1 MDEIRVAGHL
11 SVSRTAQFEGSSLR
25 HEPGGEMGLS
35 GRLERRKRMGEEK
48 TFTEE
53 IQTTGAE
60 LVAKVKE
67 LVHEGNVRRII
78 VKNEE
83 SKTLIEIPLTLGV
96 VGALLVP
103 VAAGLGAIAALVTD
117 CTIVV
122 EKVKDA

>member
-1 MDEIRVAGHL
+1 M
-11 SVSRTAQFEGSSLR
+11 SEG
-25 HEPGGEMGLS
+25 
-35 GRLERRKRMGEEK
+35 K

-78 VKNEE
+78 VKDEE
-83 SKTLIEIPLTLGV
+83 GKTLVEIPLTLGV

-103 VAAGLGAIAALVTD
+103 TLAAIGAIAALVTD

-122 EKVKDA
+122 EKVEDA

>member
-1 MDEIRVAGHL
+1 M
-11 SVSRTAQFEGSSLR
+11 S
-25 HEPGGEMGLS
+25 
-35 GRLERRKRMGEEK
+35 EEK
-48 TFTEE
+48 TLTEE

-78 VKNEE
+78 VKDDEG
-83 SKTLIEIPLTLGV
+83 KTLVEVPLTLGV

-103 VAAGLGAIAALVTD
+103 TLAAIGAIAALVTD

-122 EKVKDA
+122 EKVEDA